1 MQFVPRRDVGFPYI
15 SLLSGVLGN
24 TADRT
29 GLLAERYRERMAE
42 LNVEIEKLQHEI
54 TRKQAKGKS
63 TDDLEKKL
71 DELEREKHDLV
82 ERIGELSIA

>member
-1 MQFVPRRDVGFPYI
+1 
-15 SLLSGVLGN
+15 
-24 TADRT
+24 
-29 GLLAERYRERMAE
+29 MAE

-54 TRKQAKGKS
+54 SKKQAKGKS

-71 DELEREKHDLV
+71 EELESEKHDLV

>member
-1 MQFVPRRDVGFPYI
+1 
-15 SLLSGVLGN
+15 
-24 TADRT
+24 
-29 GLLAERYRERMAE
+29 MAE

-54 TRKQAKGKS
+54 TGKQAKGKS

-71 DELEREKHDLV
+71 EELESEKHDLV

>member
-1 MQFVPRRDVGFPYI
+1 
-15 SLLSGVLGN
+15 LS
-24 TADRT
+24 A
-29 GLLAERYRERMAE
+29 ARYRERMAE
-42 LNVEIEKLQHEI
+42 LNVEIERLQHEI

>member
-1 MQFVPRRDVGFPYI
+1 MLDFPYI
-15 SLLSGVLGN
+15 SLLSCALPGVSLVTG
-24 TADRT
+24 RT
-29 GLLAERYRERMAE
+29 SLSAARYRERMAE

-63 TDDLEKKL
+63 TDDLDKKL